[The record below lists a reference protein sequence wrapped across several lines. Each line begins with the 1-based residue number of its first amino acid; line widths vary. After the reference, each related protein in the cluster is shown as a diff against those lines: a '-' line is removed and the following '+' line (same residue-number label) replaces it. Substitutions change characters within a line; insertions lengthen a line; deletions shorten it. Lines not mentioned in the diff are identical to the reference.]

1 MNFLDY
7 FVLTVVIISTVFGAL
22 KGILK
27 GIFSLAS
34 MLVGLLAATWFY
46 EYTAVLFKGFVATER
61 SANLLGFIFVFLL
74 FIIGGSFL
82 SRKLRGALKR
92 AKLDWVDHALGATF
106 GFLRAW
112 LFCSVLYLA
121 LTAFPVRLEA
131 VEKATFAPFLLEG
144 TRVVSY
150 LTSSEL
156 REKFFAGY
164 KSVKELWRQKH

>member
-7 FVLTVVIISTVFGAL
+7 FVLTVVIISTAFGAM

-27 GIFSLAS
+27 GILSLAS
-34 MLVGLLAATWFY
+34 MMVGFLAATY
-46 EYTAVLFKGFVATER
+46 LYGYAGVIFKGFVSTER

-74 FIIGGSFL
+74 FIIAGSVL

-92 AKLDWVDHALGATF
+92 ARLDWVDHALGATF

-131 VEKATFAPFLLEG
+131 VERATFAPFLLEG
-144 TRVVSY
+144 TRVISY
-150 LTSSEL
+150 LTSPEL
-156 REKFFAGY
+156 REKFYAGY
-164 KSVKELWRQKH
+164 RSVKELWGQKH

>member
-7 FVLTVVIISTVFGAL
+7 FVLTVVILSTAFGAL

-27 GIFSLAS
+27 GILSLAS
-34 MLVGLLAATWFY
+34 MLVGLLAATWGY
-46 EYTAVLFKGFVATER
+46 EYAAVLCKGFVSTAR
-61 SANLLGFIFVFLL
+61 SANLLGFIFVFLV
-74 FIIGGSFL
+74 FIIGGSLL
-82 SRKLRGALKR
+82 SRTLRGALKR

-121 LTAFPVRLEA
+121 LTAFPVRLET
-131 VEKATFAPFLLEG
+131 VEKAAFAPFLLEG
-144 TRVVSY
+144 TRVIAY
-150 LTSSEL
+150 LTSPEL

-164 KSVKELWRQKH
+164 TSVKALWGQKH